1 MRETATYS
9 HLARRARVAML
20 RAQIW
25 IEGPLFQG
33 WGCSECA
40 WVFSPWGPPTGNSL
54 EEMRENYERLREK
67 EFAIHVCVERAR
79 AKSAKT

>member
-1 MRETATYS
+1 MGVQSLGA
-9 HLARRARVAML
+9 
-20 RAQIW
+20 
-25 IEGPLFQG
+25 
-33 WGCSECA
+33 
-40 WVFSPWGPPTGNSL
+40 PTGNSL